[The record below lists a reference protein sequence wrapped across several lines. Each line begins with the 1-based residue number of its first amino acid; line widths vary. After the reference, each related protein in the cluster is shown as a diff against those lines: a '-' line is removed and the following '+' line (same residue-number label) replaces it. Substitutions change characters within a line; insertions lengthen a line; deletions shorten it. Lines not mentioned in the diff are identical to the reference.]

1 MPRRSQ
7 PLRIAIDTGG
17 TFTDCV
23 WIDPTTRRPRM
34 LKVFSTPTDPS
45 QAIVEAIRKIA
56 PHGDFILLHGTTVG
70 TNTLLERKGARTALV
85 TTAGFEDAIEIGRQ
99 ARPKLYD
106 FFFDRVAPLVPADLR
121 FGVNERTASDGQIL
135 TSPTAEELRSLAAQI
150 KAKDPQSV
158 AISLLFSFANAKNE
172 EAVAAALQSLGIPLS
187 ISHQILPEFR
197 EYERTSTVVINA
209 YLQPVMQRY
218 LENLEARSLATSTTP
233 GAADASPAKAGATSP
248 EVQSYRAESSAAPE
262 FRVASFGVAQRLSAA
277 NENSKIIRALAPEG
291 PSQENPPRI
300 FVMQSSGGIT
310 ALSTAAR
317 EPVRTVLSGPAG
329 GVVGAA
335 ATARRSG
342 FKNIIAFD
350 MGGTSTDVSLVEGE
364 IKTAT
369 DAQIAGLPVAV
380 PMLDIHTVGAGGG
393 SLARFDAAGVLR
405 VGPESAGADP
415 GPICYGRG
423 LQPTV
428 TDANL
433 LLGRLQPTRF
443 LGGDFTLDLDRT
455 RRITQ
460 QWLKRQNCNLT
471 LEKFAAGVVRVVNA
485 TMEKAIRVV
494 SIERGRDPRHFTLVA
509 FGGAG
514 GLHAC
519 ALAEALSIPRVIVP
533 AFPGA
538 LSALGILASDVVK
551 DYSRTVLWRVSAE
564 LPHTRLNREFSA
576 LEKTAAHDF
585 RGEAWRGKAVYRR
598 SVDLRYRGQGYE
610 LNLPLTRNLLRDFQ
624 QEHQR
629 RYGYTHSHREIEI
642 VTLRLRAVVKSPQKE
657 AATTH
662 GGTAAPVSLSRAKLS
677 GISSPKTPVLFD
689 GEKFVTHIIARDQ
702 LRLGKKNSG
711 PAIITEYSATTVIP
725 PGKRFYLDKAAN
737 LIVSI

>member
-1 MPRRSQ
+1 MPRLPQ

-23 WIDPTTRRPRM
+23 WTDPKTRRLKM
-34 LKVFSTPTDPS
+34 LKVFSTPADPS
-45 QAIVEAIRKIA
+45 HAIVEALKRITSA
-56 PHGDFILLHGTTVG
+56 EDFILLHGTTVG

-85 TTAGFEDAIEIGRQ
+85 TTKGFEDAIEIGRQ

-106 FFFDRVAPLVPADLR
+106 FFFDRIEPLVPKDLR
-121 FGVNERTASDGQIL
+121 FGIHERTSAEGEIL
-135 TSPTAEELRSLAAQI
+135 TEPSPEELRSLAARVTA
-150 KAKDPQSV
+150 AKPQSI

-172 EAVAAALQSLGIPLS
+172 EAVTKALKAIDVPLS
-187 ISHQILPEFR
+187 ISHEILPEFR

-218 LENLEARSLATSTTP
+218 LENLEAKSLAMAQP
-233 GAADASPAKAGATSP
+233 HGAAGASPAQ
-248 EVQSYRAESSAAPE
+248 VM
-262 FRVASFGVAQRLSAA
+262 ASILTNEGLGVALGLRAAKRASVEERPFRAAKRRNKGRASA
-277 NENSKIIRALAPEG
+277 SVV
-291 PSQENPPRI
+291 PRI

-335 ATARRSG
+335 ATARASG
-342 FKNIIAFD
+342 FDNIIAFD

-364 IKTAT
+364 IKTAN
-369 DAQIAGLPVAV
+369 DAQIAGLPIGV

-423 LQPTV
+423 TQPTV

-443 LGGDFTLDLDRT
+443 LGGNFTLDLDRT

-460 QWLKRQNCNLT
+460 EWLKKSGSNLT
-471 LEKFAAGVVRVVNA
+471 LEKFAAGVIRVVNT

-494 SIERGRDPRHFTLVA
+494 SIERGRDPRHFALVA

-519 ALAEALSIPRVIVP
+519 ALAEALSIPHVIVP

-551 DYSRTVLWRVSAE
+551 DYSRTILWRVSRE
-564 LPHTRLNREFSA
+564 IPHAKINLEFAA
-576 LEKTAAHDF
+576 LEKIAARDF
-585 RGEAWRGKAVYRR
+585 RDESWHGSPRYQRT
-598 SVDLRYRGQGYE
+598 VDLRYRGQGYE
-610 LNLPLTRNLLRDFQ
+610 LNIPLTKNLLRNFE
-624 QEHQR
+624 QEHRR
-629 RYGYTHSHREIEI
+629 RYGYTHPSREIEL
-642 VTLRLRAVVKSPQKE
+642 VTLRLRATIEAKRTHVGMSAVGRPGRAMLGKPSSPD
-657 AATTH
+657 
-662 GGTAAPVSLSRAKLS
+662 APVQ
-677 GISSPKTPVLFD
+677 FD
-689 GEKFVTHIIARDQ
+689 GTKLKTKIYSREQ
-702 LRLGKKNSG
+702 LQPGKKYSG

-725 PGKRFYLDKAAN
+725 PRKRFEIDRAAN
-737 LIVSI
+737 LIVSL